1 MSVEMNWMKKMR
13 RMKMKNNI
21 DFKRILKLSQK
32 ELFNQLL
39 LSFKGH
45 EGSFL
50 KDKYILVKGDA
61 PVMLVAHLDTV
72 HKETVKTICSS
83 EDGNILMSPQGIGGD
98 DRCGIYALLKAY
110 STSDVRPWLLF
121 TCDEEI
127 GCIGASAFAKNVN
140 DSKYKQELQQLHF
153 IIEIDRKGK
162 DDSVYYECDNAD
174 FEKFVNNY
182 GFKTNFGSVSDI
194 SYVAPAL
201 GVAAVNLSSGYYNA
215 HTQHEYIVLSEIEDT
230 ISKVVRMVNESP
242 ASPRFEYI
250 EASYGKWSNWYGYE
264 PKDIDTVYEKF
275 YNETFWSLTLEQ
287 QQKFDDILDY
297 NYVDEDELIN
307 YINDYGAEVVID
319 IFNEMNEII
328 NNESSPKE
336 GN

>member
-1 MSVEMNWMKKMR
+1 
-13 RMKMKNNI
+13 MKNKNI
-21 DFKRILKLSQK
+21 DFKKILMLSQK

-50 KDKYILVKGDA
+50 KDKYILVKGEA

-72 HKETVKTICSS
+72 HKETVKVICSS
-83 EDGNILMSPQGIGGD
+83 ENGNILMSPQGIGGD
-98 DRCGIYALLKAY
+98 DRCGVYALLKAY

-140 DSKYKQELQQLHF
+140 DSKYKQELEQLHF

-162 DDSVYYECDNAD
+162 DDSVYYECENAD
-174 FEKFVNNY
+174 FEEFTNSY

-307 YINDYGAEVVID
+307 YINDYGAEVVDD

-336 GN
+336 GNESK